1 MSDQEQ
7 AADALLRMN
16 EQWGP
21 EGYEITYTPGEINP
35 WHAKYTPAA
44 GEECHAPTSQR
55 LHMALYEH
63 WAVAFQLPDLQDDV
77 SLEMAGRHGLM
88 IRGAP

>member
-1 MSDQEQ
+1 MSDQEL

-21 EGYEITYTPGEINP
+21 EGYEITYTPGEIMP
-35 WHAKYTPAA
+35 WHATYAELGHKPA
-44 GEECHAPTSQR
+44 EWHAPTSQR

-63 WAVAFQLPDLQDDV
+63 WAVAFDLPDLQDDV
-77 SLEMAGRHGLM
+77 S
-88 IRGAP
+88 